1 MPIFFFEKFIVIEYL
16 VVLTLIKILIHH
28 SVNLL
33 QLLNVL
39 SFYGYELHFFL
50 SPHISNQGL
59 QLRYF
64 QIFFFFIIFKV

>member
-1 MPIFFFEKFIVIEYL
+1 MPIFFFEKFIVVEYL

-39 SFYGYELHFFL
+39 SFYGYELHLFL
-50 SPHISNQGL
+50 SPHISN
-59 QLRYF
+59 
-64 QIFFFFIIFKV
+64 